1 MFELGIRLAFDK
13 ATIIIKDDKTSYSFD
28 TAPIEHLTYPRDLRF
43 NKIIDFKKEL
53 SEKVKAT
60 YSKSINDPN
69 FTTFLKHFGKFTV
82 AKVESKEVSKEEY
95 ILEEIKEIRK
105 ILSVSKTIE
114 RNATIQLKE
123 KAASYWYQ
131 IKLSGKDEQIN
142 IAFEFL
148 KKMNY
153 VIFNKDP
160 YLNGGI
166 VAIIWGRDI
175 WNNFKHKEIETK
187 SGCKIFIQSA

>member
-13 ATIIIKDDKTSYSFD
+13 ATIIIKDDKTAYAVD

-175 WNNFKHKEIETK
+175 WNNFK
-187 SGCKIFIQSA
+187 F